1 MFADNGEKRK
11 PPPPACDHPGVR
23 RRRLASVLAMLV
35 LAPAA
40 AMLSGCAGDGRDTS
54 SAERSEQPPEGEPD
68 GAGGAPPA
76 PDPDSEAFED
86 ADPGDVE
93 VIRGWVDALREG
105 DVEAAAGYFAI
116 PSIAQNGPTALRIT
130 GPRGAEAFN
139 RSLPCGAVLI
149 AAESSGQFTTA
160 TFELTERPGGNCGS
174 GVGEEAA
181 TAFVIEDGRIA
192 EWRRVPAGEPP
203 PTGEI
208 V

>member
-1 MFADNGEKRK
+1 VQRVAPR
-11 PPPPACDHPGVR
+11 PTIALTVAVLVASIVALSACDGGGDATTADDPGEER
-23 RRRLASVLAMLV
+23 
-35 LAPAA
+35 
-40 AMLSGCAGDGRDTS
+40 
-54 SAERSEQPPEGEPD
+54 SAEGSEGTNDDSVPD
-68 GAGGAPPA
+68 A

-116 PSIAQNGPTALRIT
+116 PSIAQNGPAALRIT

-203 PTGEI
+203 PAGD
-208 V
+208 VV